1 MLCAVSQTLPPV
13 VVNMPV
19 ECPNESGECATDD
32 CENNESPVWYGKK
45 GNKYCKHCYDTIR
58 GPKKQKLSSAQKEVQ
73 AAMAGDTLVK
83 IINKV
88 LGKR

>member
-1 MLCAVSQTLPPV
+1 MALSVDLFSLPT
-13 VVNMPV
+13 
-19 ECPNESGECATDD
+19 SH
-32 CENNESPVWYGKK
+32 SSH
-45 GNKYCKHCYDTIR
+45 KHCYDTIR

-83 IINKV
+83 IIKV